1 MENKK
6 QTEKAAALD
15 RIVNYET
22 FISRMD
28 TDQLI
33 AILNRLDNVEEV
45 STALTEL
52 SIKDKEKASPF
63 CTKILEENLGDEF
76 LQAVAFNLLYEDA
89 PAKAVEIMNK
99 QVGSAP
105 ASLLGA
111 MMDCLSADSLQPR
124 GQSISSEILQSI
136 VHRYLD
142 LNDADKNRILE
153 NYEWFQ
159 ESYESKLL

>member
-6 QTEKAAALD
+6 QAEKAAALD

-22 FISRMD
+22 YISNMD

-33 AILNRLDNVEEV
+33 AILNSLDNVEEV
-45 STALTEL
+45 TTALTEL

-63 CTKILEENLGDEF
+63 CSKILEENLGDAY
-76 LQAVAFNLLYEDA
+76 LQAVAFNLLYEDD
-89 PAKAVEIMNK
+89 PAKAVEIVNK

-105 ASLLGA
+105 AALLGA
-111 MMDCLSADSLQPR
+111 IMDSLSADSLQPQ
-124 GQSISSEILQSI
+124 GQSFSSEMLKSI
-136 VHRYLD
+136 VDRYLD
-142 LNDADKNRILE
+142 LSDADKERILD

-159 ESYESKLL
+159 ESYQSKLL